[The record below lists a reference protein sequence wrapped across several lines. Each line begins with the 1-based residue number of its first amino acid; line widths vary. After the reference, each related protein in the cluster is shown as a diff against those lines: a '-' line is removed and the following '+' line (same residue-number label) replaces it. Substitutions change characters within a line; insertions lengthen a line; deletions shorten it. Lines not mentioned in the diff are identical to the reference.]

1 VPLRRLFRNPEL
13 GHELDPKLAKGNIAS
28 GGFGAVLGAI
38 VWSCFHTTSIV
49 VRATPAT
56 RNRTRPAANVN
67 GDSNNTN
74 RPNTT
79 SHMGTIA
86 ARLKNIDMV
95 IRFFHL
101 TCDNEGAGTG
111 LGACPSN

>member
-1 VPLRRLFRNPEL
+1 L
-13 GHELDPKLAKGNIAS
+13 GHELGTKAAEGTIAS
-28 GGFGAVLGAI
+28 AGFGAVIGAR
-38 VWSCFHTTSIV
+38 VGSRFHTTSIV

-67 GDSNNTN
+67 GDSNNMN
-74 RPNTT
+74 RPKTT

-101 TCDNEGAGTG
+101 NCDNEAPGT
-111 LGACPSN
+111 ASE